1 MYFLVNISFFAAE
14 AFKFFVELYILQ
26 NHLILALFILN
37 LLCFLF
43 SVWLSRKQLMMLM
56 KKILLF
62 FKFISRLQ
70 QLWNTKHIQVNLG
83 LITSLLLGDCLASA
97 LGWVLSLL
105 WSSFGWFCALEQT
118 WSNLLGGRENE
129 NKTCKLKNNLLTSNK
144 ALNLVRKLLKNLLFT
159 LIMARKEKLFK
170 HC

>member
-14 AFKFFVELYILQ
+14 AFKFFVELHILQ

-43 SVWLSRKQLMMLM
+43 SVWLSRKQLMMPM
-56 KKILLF
+56 KKTLLF

-83 LITSLLLGDCLASA
+83 LISFLLLGDCLASA

-118 WSNLLGGRENE
+118 WSNLLEGRENK
-129 NKTCKLKNNLLTSNK
+129 NKTCKKSFDIK
-144 ALNLVRKLLKNLLFT
+144 
-159 LIMARKEKLFK
+159 
-170 HC
+170 